1 MVAILSNIIQQFWT
15 KVNWGELDYLLID
28 TPPGTSDI
36 ALTVLQQI
44 HPHGII
50 MVSVPQDLVQH
61 IVQKTI
67 EMVNQMNIKMLGII
81 LNMSY
86 YTCPCCGK
94 DFVMYKDNNETL
106 SNHRILGQLPA
117 VLPIADFQGILNEET
132 ATLIDPIT
140 KVIINEVKIPS
151 LP

>member
-1 MVAILSNIIQQFWT
+1 
-15 KVNWGELDYLLID
+15 
-28 TPPGTSDI
+28 
-36 ALTVLQQI
+36 
-44 HPHGII
+44 

-67 EMVNQMNIKMLGII
+67 EMVTQMNIKLIGTI

-94 DFVMYKDNNETL
+94 DFVMYKDTNETI

-117 VLPIADFQGILNEET
+117 VLPLADLSDNNGVLNEET
-132 ATLIDPIT
+132 AKLIDPIT
-140 KVIINEVKIPS
+140 SIIVNEVKIPH